1 MTTNI
6 ARKLALAFTLAA
18 LLAPIGQAVA
28 ESTPTQPAATSGTD
42 PEPTVARP
50 AATSGTDPE
59 PTVVETILTFFYLA

>member
-28 ESTPTQPAATSGTD
+28 QSDPTQPAVTSGTD
-42 PEPTVARP
+42 PEPTV
-50 AATSGTDPE
+50 TSGTDPE
-59 PTVVETILTFFYLA
+59 PTVVETILTFFHLA